1 MGKITQVCFQQ
12 SAVLLISVGIMLI
25 IFGLVAYYE
34 KHYKRTGASLAIIGT
49 PLLII
54 GLLLFIVFRQK
65 LIKLKRQESTP
76 V

>member
-12 SAVLLISVGIMLI
+12 SAVLLFSVGIMLI
-25 IFGLVAYYE
+25 TFGLVAYYE

-49 PLLII
+49 PLLIT
-54 GLLLFIVFRQK
+54 GLLLFIVFRKK
-65 LIKLKRQESTP
+65 LIKLKRQENTP